1 MAFCLQRIVCSGSDR
16 EETVVWEMWRVLSVF
31 FPSRPAQPGHYE
43 DICREQ
49 DEETSLDKRFSGNS
63 GTFGIS
69 GTAPTRF
76 GPTAEEIA
84 AEFRRPNSGPAK
96 VLATYLEKP
105 NAERLE

>member
-1 MAFCLQRIVCSGSDR
+1 LLAVDSIGGMIA
-16 EETVVWEMWRVLSVF
+16 WEMQRVLCIIGI

-43 DICREQ
+43 DVCREQ
-49 DEETSLDKRFSGNS
+49 DEETSLDKRFSGNF
-63 GTFGIS
+63 GTFGLS

-96 VLATYLEKP
+96 ALATYLEKP